1 MTIMTVYAYKDA
13 VPSTVNDK
21 IGDLRERLCF
31 ETVVAKN
38 GFAFIVTPSIAGQTR
53 GGLDGRSIAGDEER
67 VAAWGDHLA
76 PQARGEQGLLA

>member
-1 MTIMTVYAYKDA
+1 MTIMTVHAYKDA

-21 IGDLRERLCF
+21 IGDLRERLFF

-38 GFAFIVTPSIAGQTR
+38 GFVFCRDPS
-53 GGLDGRSIAGDEER
+53 LDGRSIAGDEER
-67 VAAWGDHLA
+67 VAAGGDHLA